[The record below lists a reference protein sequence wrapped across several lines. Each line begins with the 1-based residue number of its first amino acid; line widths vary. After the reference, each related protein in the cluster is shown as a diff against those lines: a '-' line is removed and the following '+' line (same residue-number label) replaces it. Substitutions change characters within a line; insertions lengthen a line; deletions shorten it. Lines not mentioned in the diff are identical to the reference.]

1 MYPYYPLPDRKVSN
15 MLLKRIICWSMN
27 GRHSISDEGVMMRW
41 MQLELGRINLGI
53 VKDRKKLSD
62 LLLEE
67 RPVSVTKDG
76 KEYRFDKDTLAA
88 FASGIPEALQR
99 KLRLPVL
106 FYCSADV
113 PDSCMVTDEVVVEV
127 LRVKNEISPLRSFE
141 NGKLWLSK
149 PIAYAILRKYPT
161 LFQLVLR

>member
-1 MYPYYPLPDRKVSN
+1 MNDR
-15 MLLKRIICWSMN
+15 L
-27 GRHSISDEGVMMRW
+27 SISDEGVMMRW
-41 MQLELGRINLGI
+41 MQLELGRINRGI
-53 VKDRKKLSD
+53 VTDRKRLSD

-88 FASGIPEALQR
+88 FVSGIPETLQR
-99 KLRLPVL
+99 KLRMPVL

-113 PDSCMVTDEVVVEV
+113 PDSCMVTDEVAVEV
-127 LRVKNEISPLRSFE
+127 LRVKSEISPLRSFE
-141 NGKLWLSK
+141 NGRLWLSK

>member
-1 MYPYYPLPDRKVSN
+1 
-15 MLLKRIICWSMN
+15 MN
-27 GRHSISDEGVMMRW
+27 DHPSISDEGVMMRW
-41 MQLELGRINLGI
+41 MQLELGRINQGI
-53 VKDRKKLSD
+53 VTDRKRLSD

-67 RPVSVTKDG
+67 RPISVTKDG

-88 FASGIPEALQR
+88 FASGIPETLQR
-99 KLRLPVL
+99 KLRMPVL

-113 PDSCMVTDEVVVEV
+113 ADSCMVTDEVAVEV
-127 LRVKNEISPLRSFE
+127 LCVKSEISQLRSFE
-141 NGKLWLSK
+141 NGRLWLSR